1 MAHRFVLAIDNGSQS
16 TKVHVF
22 DETGRVHASAQRAL
36 RPCGYPAPGRVVH
49 PDDDLWDSTVVA
61 CREALRRFDG
71 DASLIEAIGLC
82 TIRFCRVLLDGDDRL
97 AEPVLSWMDER
108 VSRAHEANPMV
119 RWVTTSS
126 GYFAVRL
133 TGKHRDAAANY
144 QGVWPIDQSTAR
156 WSRDPG
162 DYQRTG
168 MPREL
173 LFELVDP
180 GEHLGRLL
188 SEPAAELGLPAGIPV
203 IATANDKAVE
213 ALGAGL
219 GEKTTLLSLGT
230 YVAGMTLAGAAV
242 PANPAYWINFAS
254 RPGEY
259 LVESEGVRRG
269 MWTVSWVRDLVGA
282 GTEDLRGRSAEEI
295 LDAEAARVEPG
306 CGGLAVIPDWLAPD
320 DQPYRRG
327 AFLGFDGTQG
337 RAHLFRAVLEGLAL
351 TMARNIERMEDALGR
366 RSEELLVTG
375 GGAKSP
381 VMMQI
386 LADALGRTARRAQI
400 DDSAGLGAAICACVG
415 IGVHASWADATQAMV
430 RAGESFTPG
439 PDAPSYKKI
448 RARYATL
455 TCGTHE
461 LCRRAYGWPE
471 TQLHPCRDDQ
481 S

>member
-22 DETGRVHASAQRAL
+22 DETGRIHASAQRAL
-36 RPCGYPAPGRVVH
+36 RPCAYPAPGRVVH
-49 PDDDLWDSTVVA
+49 PDDDLWGSTVAA

-71 DASLIEAIGLC
+71 DPSLIEAIGLC
-82 TIRFCRVLLDGDDRL
+82 TIRFCRVLLDADDRL

-108 VSRAHEANPMV
+108 VSRAHEANPRV

-133 TGKHRDAAANY
+133 TGEHRDAAANY

-173 LFELVDP
+173 LFELADP
-180 GEHLGRLL
+180 GEHLGRLT
-188 SEPAAELGLPAGIPV
+188 SQPAAELGLPAGIPV

-219 GEKTTLLSLGT
+219 SEGTTLLSLGT
-230 YVAGMTLAGAAV
+230 YVAGMTLGGAAA

-259 LVESEGVRRG
+259 LIESEGVRRG

-282 GTEDLRGRSAEEI
+282 GAADLPGRSAEDLPGRSAEEI
-295 LDAEAARVEPG
+295 LDAEAAHVEPG

-327 AFLGFDGTQG
+327 AFIGFDGTQG

-375 GGAKSP
+375 CGAKSP

-386 LADALGRTARRAQI
+386 LADALGRTARRAEI
-400 DDSAGLGAAICACVG
+400 DDCAGLGAAICACAG
-415 IGVHASWADATQAMV
+415 IGVHASWADAARAMV

-439 PDAPSYKKI
+439 PDAPSYKSI
-448 RARYATL
+448 RARYDTL
-455 TCGTHE
+455 THGTHQ
-461 LCRRAYGWPE
+461 LCQRAYSGPQV
-471 TQLHPCRDDQ
+471 T
-481 S
+481 